1 MISQYSQQFGNKPK
15 NTKVED
21 LKKPHDVPKTP
32 KGPKGP
38 DGGVAAKVRV

>member
-1 MISQYSQQFGNKPK
+1 MTSQYSQQFGNKHKP
-15 NTKVED
+15 TKVED